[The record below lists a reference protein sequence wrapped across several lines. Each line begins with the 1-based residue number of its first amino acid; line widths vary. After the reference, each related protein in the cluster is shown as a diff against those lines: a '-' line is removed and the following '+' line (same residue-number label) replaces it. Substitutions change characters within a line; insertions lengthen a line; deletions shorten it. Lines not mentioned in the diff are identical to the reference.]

1 MAVKLKEL
9 QEDVLIDITV
19 NKSYYTMLKHSLH
32 YLFNLVSADEKT
44 AEEYSKL
51 PEKKYEDM
59 TPHQRTF
66 FTITLMVA
74 EIERKAK
81 ELNLY
86 NEKEIL
92 EPNDEGYVEPTEG

>member
-9 QEDVLIDITV
+9 QEDVLIDVKV
-19 NKSYYTMLKHSLH
+19 NKNYYIMLKHSLH
-32 YLFNLVSADEKT
+32 YLFNLVPADEKT
-44 AEEYSKL
+44 AEEYLKL
-51 PEKKYEDM
+51 PDKKYEDM

-66 FTITLMVA
+66 FTITLMIA
-74 EIERKAK
+74 EIERQAK